1 METERSFGSLDLRHV
16 LLGSLACLLT
26 INQLVP
32 CDSTSVE
39 MGRNVVATV
48 LAWLLLILLQLPQ
61 YQSAGRRPR
70 LGSTLWMFIGLLLI
84 QLASVVVLITT
95 EEGHGRY
102 GINVFWQWTGFA
114 IVFYSI
120 LQLARSPSECRALI
134 AIMIALAAASSV
146 FGIYQFSY
154 SIPATLHQYETT
166 SEAGKQQI
174 LSEKVGIDGTPGS
187 PARTLYENRL
197 RSTEPFGTFALANSL
212 AGFLTPWIIITVGLL
227 FSSRRQV
234 SSGSKITIALGLTTL
249 ILLVA
254 ILLTKSRSAYI
265 AVAVGIIAVVY
276 LGFRRRAMS
285 WREVG
290 LSAVAIVLIVVSL
303 IGIGAI
309 DSEVVSEF
317 TKSLTFRLQY
327 WQASMAMI
335 GDNPLLG
342 CGPGNFQQNYPQYK
356 SPTESEVIADPH
368 NFLLEVWATC
378 GTLGALM
385 FIAIFV
391 MFGREVNFRS
401 VQAFPDKPAQ
411 DTQKSIVCV
420 YLGTVSGFPLGFA
433 FGAMS
438 GLPLGFEMLI
448 GGILVAALVMCVFH
462 RWVVSG
468 TMPVAVIVVAIS
480 GCLINLL
487 AAGGIGFPGVA
498 MSLWCLMAVAL
509 NLSGSRRSQLT
520 ATKRQWV
527 TVGVVVCAA
536 FAFYVTGYRATMNA
550 GAQIELGKQAL
561 RQREPSRAEAS
572 FLAAAA
578 ADNYAPE
585 PWMILVDVYFRQ
597 WMRTQQSRDLQK
609 FNRSIQESLRRN
621 SKSFA
626 MHRHFGDL
634 HLAAYMKLSQQ
645 SLLASAIDH
654 YEEMVERYPHH
665 AIMHAQLAWAL
676 TLADRNQDAVGEA
689 EMALELDSVC
699 THAEHRLAVLHL
711 YHGEVGSEYEKL
723 RGRQIAEPIM
733 HRLRKWSD
741 EAEGEK
747 ENNST
752 IPQRLPDED

>member
-16 LLGSLACLLT
+16 LLGALACLLT

-61 YQSAGRRPR
+61 HQSAGRRPR

-95 EEGHGRY
+95 EDGHGRY

-120 LQLARSPSECRALI
+120 LQLAPSPSECRALI
-134 AIMIALAAASSV
+134 AIMIGLAAASSV

-154 SIPATLHQYETT
+154 SIPATLHQYETI

-212 AGFLTPWIIITVGLL
+212 AGFLTPWAIITVGLL
-227 FSSRRQV
+227 FSSRRQI
-234 SSGSKITIALGLTTL
+234 SSASKITIALGLTTL
-249 ILLVA
+249 ILLIA

-265 AVAVGIIAVVY
+265 AVAAGIIAVVY

-290 LSAVAIVLIVVSL
+290 LSAIAVVLIVVSL

-309 DSEVVSEF
+309 DSEVASEF

-378 GTLGALM
+378 GTLGALL
-385 FIAIFV
+385 FIGIFV
-391 MFGREVNFRS
+391 MFVREINFRR
-401 VQAFPDKPAQ
+401 VQVFPDKPAQ
-411 DTQKSIVCV
+411 DTQKSIVCI

-438 GLPLGFEMLI
+438 GLPLGFEMLL
-448 GGILVAALVMCVFH
+448 GGILVTALVICAFH

-509 NLSGSRRSQLT
+509 NLSGSQRSQL
-520 ATKRQWV
+520 AGTKKQWF

-536 FAFYVTGYRATMNA
+536 FAFYVGGYRAAMTAN
-550 GAQIELGKQAL
+550 AQIERGKQAL
-561 RQREPSRAEAS
+561 RQRDPSRAEAS

-597 WMRTQQSRDLQK
+597 WMSTQQSSDLQK
-609 FNRSIQESLRRN
+609 LNQSIQESLRRN

-634 HLAAYMKLSQQ
+634 YLAAYTKFSQP
-645 SLLASAIDH
+645 SLLVSAIDH

-676 TLADRNQDAVGEA
+676 ALADRNQDAVEEA

-711 YHGEVGSEYEKL
+711 YDGEVGSEYEKL
-723 RGRQIAEPIM
+723 RGRQVAEPIM
-733 HRLRKWSD
+733 HRLRKRIGVV
-741 EAEGEK
+741 EGEK
-747 ENNST
+747 ESGST
-752 IPQRLPDED
+752 IP